1 MSSQQLYDLDALRSF
16 LRDQAGVTGPIEVTG
31 RAPAEARTSPSSSP
45 WTASAGS
52 CAGPPS
58 GELLPTSHDM
68 LREYRFLRAIHGTPV
83 PVPEPIVAC
92 PDPAVIGAPFYTMRY
107 VDGLLLSGQANNPGL
122 ADPDECRALTTE
134 LISVLADLH
143 GLDWAGLGLE
153 GRPTGFLQRQVRR
166 WTGQLAL
173 TPTAPRLG
181 PGLTEVTD
189 WISANVPDSRRES
202 IVHGDYTPNN
212 ILVSRPPGDP
222 RGRSTGLG
230 DGDHRG
236 SSRRRGLADAGLG
249 QRRAAAPEKI
259 RRPGSPVCPGA
270 SPARKRSSCTSR
282 SRAHRSKTRSTG
294 PSPCGRA
301 SPSWK
306 VCTPCTWKG
315 VLRNRASPASN
326 NLSLSRCRS
335 SSPAQSA
342 LMKGNRRAGNIG
354 E

>member
-16 LRDQAGVTGPIEVTG
+16 LRDQAGVTGTIEVTG
-31 RAPAEARTSPSSSP
+31 RAPGGSSNITLFLAVDGER
-45 WTASAGS
+45 WVLRR
-52 CAGPPS
+52 PPI

-92 PDPAVIGAPFYTMRY
+92 PDPTVIGAPFYTMRY

-122 ADPDECRALTTE
+122 AEPDECRALTTE
-134 LISVLADLH
+134 LISVLAGLH

-212 ILVSRPPGDP
+212 ILVSRPPGTRVAAVLDWEMATIGDP
-222 RGRSTGLG
+222 
-230 DGDHRG
+230 
-236 SSRRRGLADAGLG
+236 LADVAWLMQGWASG
-249 QRRAAAPEKI
+249 AA
-259 RRPGSPVCPGA
+259 RPGENPAAWITRLPG
-270 SPARKRSSCTSR
+270 
-282 SRAHRSKTRSTG
+282 
-294 PSPCGRA
+294 
-301 SPSWK
+301 
-306 VCTPCTWKG
+306 
-315 VLRNRASPASN
+315 
-326 NLSLSRCRS
+326 SLSREEAIELYEQKSGAPFENQMFYRAFS
-335 SSPAQSA
+335 MWKSIAILEGLYSLYVEGRAAEPSVARFEQSVPQQVSELVA
-342 LMKGNRRAGNIG
+342 LLNQL
-354 E
+354 